1 MWLAID
7 AVWKF
12 FHHPPHHQIY
22 ATSHQLRT
30 ADINSDHR
38 RGRQHYRREHDVIWK
53 RQRMLV
59 RNQRPEAWPPE
70 KFPQSN
76 AFNPSLVYPVVW
88 DLMAIVG
95 KDLATANQCDIQ
107 NLGLV
112 YGTVYQ
118 VNLIIILAFG
128 IIVAEC
134 RGDVPNSEF
143 TVVRSIGPVTPSLNG
158 FREFCL
164 DVVLTN

>member
-1 MWLAID
+1 
-7 AVWKF
+7 
-12 FHHPPHHQIY
+12 
-22 ATSHQLRT
+22 
-30 ADINSDHR
+30 
-38 RGRQHYRREHDVIWK
+38 
-53 RQRMLV
+53 
-59 RNQRPEAWPPE
+59 
-70 KFPQSN
+70 
-76 AFNPSLVYPVVW
+76 
-88 DLMAIVG
+88 MAIVG

-112 YGTVYQ
+112 YGTGYQ
-118 VNLIIILAFG
+118 VNLIVILAFG

-143 TVVRSIGPVTPSLNG
+143 TAVRSIGPVTPSLNG